1 MSDIEMP
8 QLGETVTEGTITR
21 WFKAVGDT
29 VEEDEPL
36 FEVST
41 DKVDSEV
48 PSPLS
53 GTLSE
58 ILVEEGETVDV
69 GTVLARVGDAGDAPA
84 ASSESESD
92 SESQPESEDDEV
104 AEAADEEAAAAETDA
119 PAEDDETER
128 SAPAPAGSHAGGEV
142 DQQEQHFDIV
152 VIGGG
157 PGGYATALYGASAGL
172 DVALVEKN
180 KMGGTCLNVGCIPA
194 KELLET
200 AAVRRTIE
208 HAAEFGF
215 EVGEV
220 ETDWSKTLERK
231 QAVVDKLVGGL
242 GQLLKSRKVTVF
254 DGHAR
259 LHAAHK
265 VSIEGGESGDIAVSG
280 DAVVIAAGSL
290 PRTIPGFDVDGEI
303 VMTSDEFLSMDPLPS
318 SAVVIGGGA
327 IGCEFASTLSDMG
340 TDVTILE
347 ALPKILPGCD
357 ADVTR
362 AVQQSFKKR
371 DIDVKTG
378 VEVTGHEPRDGEGKR
393 GTTVSFGDDE
403 TIDVDVVVVS
413 VGRRANTDDL
423 GLDDTKVTLSDRGFV
438 EVDERC
444 RTAEP
449 GVWSV
454 GDCIATPALAHVA
467 FAEGI
472 LVVKDILGEDPIPV
486 DYANVPWAIYCHP
499 EVAFAGHSEESA
511 KEAGFDVVTSKHRWT
526 GNGRALIV
534 GQTEGVVK
542 IIAEKQEDGT
552 GGRIL
557 GVHLCGPWATEQL
570 GQGYLAV
577 NWEAT
582 VDDVAHFIQPHPTLS
597 ELFGESVLA
606 MTGRSLHG

>member
-1 MSDIEMP
+1 MADIEMP

-21 WFKAVGDT
+21 WFKQVGEAVA
-29 VEEDEPL
+29 EDEPL

-48 PSPLS
+48 PSPVA

-58 ILVEEGETVDV
+58 ILVAEGDTVDV
-69 GTVLARVGDAGDAPA
+69 GTVLARIGDGAAAP
-84 ASSESESD
+84 
-92 SESQPESEDDEV
+92 
-104 AEAADEEAAAAETDA
+104 AAAAEPEA
-119 PAEDDETER
+119 PASEPQASDASTESASSETGPAGSGPAE
-128 SAPAPAGSHAGGEV
+128 SAPAQPAATGSHAGGDV
-142 DQQEQHFDIV
+142 DRQEQHFDVV

-172 DVALVEKN
+172 DVAIIEKH
-180 KMGGTCLNVGCIPA
+180 KLGGTCLNVGCIPA

-200 AAVRRTIE
+200 AAVHRTILE
-208 HAAEFGF
+208 AEEFGF
-215 EVGEV
+215 EVAKPKV
-220 ETDWSKTLERK
+220 HWAKTLERK
-231 QAVVDKLVGGL
+231 QAVIDRLVGGL
-242 GQLLKSRKVTVF
+242 GQLLKGRKVTVF
-254 DGHAR
+254 DGHGR
-259 LHAAHK
+259 LHGGHK
-265 VSIEGGESGDIAVSG
+265 VTIEGGESGDVAISG
-280 DAVVIAAGSL
+280 DHVVIAAGSL

-303 VMTSDEFLSMDPLPS
+303 VMTSDEFLSMDPLPK

-327 IGCEFASTLSDMG
+327 IGCEFASTMADMG
-340 TDVTILE
+340 TEVTILE

-357 ADVTR
+357 DDVTR

-371 DIDVKTG
+371 NIDVKAG
-378 VEVTGHEPRDGEGKR
+378 VAVSGHEPKGGKKGR
-393 GTTVSFGDDE
+393 GTTVSYGDGE
-403 TIDVDVVVVS
+403 SIDVEVVVVS
-413 VGRRANTDDL
+413 VGRRPNTDDL
-423 GLDDTKVTLSDRGFV
+423 GLDGTKVTLGERGFV
-438 EVDERC
+438 DVDERC

-449 GVWSV
+449 GVWAV

-472 LVVKDILGEDPIPV
+472 VVVKDILGEEPVPV
-486 DYANVPWAIYCHP
+486 DYTNVPWAIYCHP
-499 EVAFAGHSEESA
+499 EVAFAGLSESAA
-511 KEAGFDVVTSKHRWT
+511 KEAGHDVVTSKHRWT
-526 GNGRALIV
+526 GNGRAMII
-534 GQTEGVVK
+534 GNTEGVVK
-542 IIAEKQEDGT
+542 IIAEKQADGT

-582 VDDVAHFIQPHPTLS
+582 VDEVAHFIQPHPTLS

>member
-1 MSDIEMP
+1 MP
-8 QLGETVTEGTITR
+8 VC
-21 WFKAVGDT
+21 AVL
-29 VEEDEPL
+29 P
-36 FEVST
+36 
-41 DKVDSEV
+41 
-48 PSPLS
+48 
-53 GTLSE
+53 
-58 ILVEEGETVDV
+58 
-69 GTVLARVGDAGDAPA
+69 ADAGGGSAQPADEASEATPA
-84 ASSESESD
+84 AA
-92 SESQPESEDDEV
+92 PE
-104 AEAADEEAAAAETDA
+104 A
-119 PAEDDETER
+119 PQ
-128 SAPAPAGSHAGGEV
+128 SPAGDDTPAKTEPAAGGSHGGGDV
-142 DQQEQHFDIV
+142 DRQDQHFDVV

-172 DVALVEKN
+172 DIALIEKG
-180 KMGGTCLNVGCIPA
+180 KLGGTCLNVGCIPA

-215 EVGEV
+215 TVGEV

-231 QAVVDKLVGGL
+231 QGVVDKLVGGL

-254 DGHAR
+254 DGHGR
-259 LHAAHK
+259 LQAGHK
-265 VSIEGGESGDIAVSG
+265 VTIEGGESGEVAISG
-280 DAVVIAAGSL
+280 DSVVVAAGSL
-290 PRTIPGFDVDGEI
+290 PRTIPGFDVDGEV

-327 IGCEFASTLSDMG
+327 IGCEFASTMSDMG
-340 TDVTILE
+340 TSVTILE

-378 VEVTGHEPRDGEGKR
+378 VSVSGHEPKKKG
-393 GTTVSFGDDE
+393 GTTVSYGDGE

-413 VGRRANTDDL
+413 VGRRPNTDDL
-423 GLDDTKVTLSDRGFV
+423 GLDGTKVTLSDRGFV
-438 EVDERC
+438 DVDERC
-444 RTAEP
+444 RTGEP
-449 GVWSV
+449 GVWAV

-472 LVVKDILGEDPIPV
+472 LVVKDILDEDPIPV

-526 GNGRALIV
+526 GNGRAMIV

-542 IIAEKQEDGT
+542 IIAEKQDDGT

-557 GVHLCGPWATEQL
+557 GVHICGPWATE
-570 GQGYLAV
+570 
-577 NWEAT
+577 
-582 VDDVAHFIQPHPTLS
+582 
-597 ELFGESVLA
+597 
-606 MTGRSLHG
+606 

>member
-1 MSDIEMP
+1 MADIEMP

-21 WFKAVGDT
+21 WFKAVGDA
-29 VEEDEPL
+29 VAEDEPL

-58 ILVEEGETVDV
+58 ILVDEGDTVDV
-69 GTVLARVGDAGDAPA
+69 GTVLARIGDAGA
-84 ASSESESD
+84 
-92 SESQPESEDDEV
+92 
-104 AEAADEEAAAAETDA
+104 
-119 PAEDDETER
+119 
-128 SAPAPAGSHAGGEV
+128 APAPAPAAEPAPAPAPQEAAAPAPAAPPAPAVSDRGHAAASV
-142 DQQEQHFDIV
+142 DTQDQHFDIV

-172 DVALVEKN
+172 DIALIEKN
-180 KMGGTCLNVGCIPA
+180 KIGGTCLNVGCIPA

-200 AAVRRTIE
+200 AAVRRTLE
-208 HAAEFGF
+208 HAADFGF
-215 EVGEV
+215 TVGEV
-220 ETDWSKTLERK
+220 GVDWSKTLERK
-231 QAVVDKLVGGL
+231 QSVVDTLVGGL

-254 DGHAR
+254 DGHGR
-259 LHAAHK
+259 LHGGHK
-265 VSIEGGESGDIAVSG
+265 VSIEGGESGELTISG
-280 DAVVIAAGSL
+280 DSVVVAPGSL

-340 TDVTILE
+340 ADVTILE

-357 ADVTR
+357 TDVTR

-371 DIDVKTG
+371 GIDVKTG
-378 VEVTGHEPRDGEGKR
+378 VAVTGHQPRDGG
-393 GTTVSFGDDE
+393 GTTVSYGDGE

-413 VGRRANTDDL
+413 VGRRPNTNDL
-423 GLDDTKVTLSDRGFV
+423 GLDGTSVSLSDRGFV

-454 GDCIATPALAHVA
+454 GDCIATPALAHIA

-472 LVVKDILGEDPIPV
+472 VVVKDILDEDPVPI

-511 KEAGFDVVTSKHRWT
+511 KEAGFDVVTSKHRWM
-526 GNGRALIV
+526 GNGRALIL

-542 IIAEKQEDGT
+542 IIAEKQDDGT

-582 VDDVAHFIQPHPTLS
+582 VDEVAHFIQPHPTLS